1 MKINDLGF
9 NNAIDTT
16 KIQRKNVD
24 IENKEDK
31 ELMDACKEFESIFL
45 YMMMKEMKKTVP
57 RDGLIER
64 SSASDTFEDMYLEE
78 MSKEISKD
86 ENSLGFAR
94 QMYDSFKMQ
103 KRVKL

>member
-1 MKINDLGF
+1 MKINDLNF
-9 NNAIDTT
+9 NNRIDTT

-24 IENKEDK
+24 IENKEDQ
-31 ELMDACKEFESIFL
+31 ELMEACKEFESIFL

-64 SSASDTFEDMYLEE
+64 SSASETFEDMYLEE
-78 MSKEISKD
+78 LSKEISSD
-86 ENSLGFAR
+86 ENSIGFAR
-94 QMYDSFKMQ
+94 QMYDQFKMQ